1 MKVVPIMEEE
11 DINQDNIED
20 DETSIDDELGATE
33 DIVVPVNYSITSY
46 GADFDVFGLVRR
58 IQQGDIYIPP
68 FQREFIWSIKQSS
81 RFIESLLLGLP
92 IPSIFLSRDDDNKLL
107 VIDGQQRLRTLQYF
121 YEGFFERP
129 DKNFALNG
137 VQDQYQGKTYN
148 SLTPEERRKLD
159 DSILHT
165 FIIRQDEPS
174 DNNTSVYYIFE
185 RLNTTGTPLTH
196 QEIRASIYRGKFN
209 DLLEKL
215 NENSSWRS
223 IYGRVNKRRRDQE
236 FILRFFA
243 LYFNGRAYSPP
254 MKEFLN
260 RYMIKNRHLQ
270 LQSED
275 KLTRIFAS
283 TIETIYKYIGTE
295 AFRPFHGFNAA
306 VFDAV
311 TVAVARRLEK
321 GSITNV
327 KQFKKA
333 YETLLEDVDFLKT
346 IETGTTAGAP
356 SVFGRIREATRIF
369 QDVK

>member
-1 MKVVPIMEEE
+1 MAEE
-11 DINQDNIED
+11 DIKQDNDNIED
-20 DETSIDDELGATE
+20 DETPIVDELGSTE
-33 DIVVPVNYSITSY
+33 DMVVPVNYSISSY
-46 GADFDVFGLVRR
+46 GADFDVYGLVRR
-58 IQQGDIYIPP
+58 IQNGDIYIPP
-68 FQREFIWSIKQSS
+68 FQRKFIWNLKQSS

-121 YEGFFERP
+121 YQGFFEKP

-148 SLTPEERRKLD
+148 SLIPEERRKLD

-174 DNNTSVYYIFE
+174 DDNTSVYYIFE

-215 NENSSWRS
+215 NQNPFWRS

-243 LYFNGRAYSPP
+243 LYFNSQAYFPP

-260 RYMIKNRHLQ
+260 KYMIKNRHLP

-275 KLTRIFAS
+275 KLSHLFAN

-295 AFRPFHGFNAA
+295 SFRPFQGLNTA

-311 TVAVARRLEK
+311 MVAVARRLEK
-321 GSITNV
+321 GSITNGE
-327 KQFKKA
+327 QFKKA
-333 YETLLEDVDFLKT
+333 YETLLENTDFLKA
-346 IETGTTAGAP
+346 IETGTTAGAG
-356 SVFGRIREATRIF
+356 SVSGRIREATRIF